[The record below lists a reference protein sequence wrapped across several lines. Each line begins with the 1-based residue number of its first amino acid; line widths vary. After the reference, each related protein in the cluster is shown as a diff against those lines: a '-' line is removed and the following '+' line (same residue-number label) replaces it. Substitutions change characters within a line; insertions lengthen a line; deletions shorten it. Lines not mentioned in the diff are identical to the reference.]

1 MKSFE
6 TLTEERIGFGA
17 YQYRVIVILGLIF
30 IADGIEMSA
39 ISLIFPILK
48 KEWDISE
55 SLQALIG
62 AALFVGFFFGSLIS
76 GVLTDRIGRKR
87 SLEWASLIQFILGV
101 YSTTI
106 QNSYIFL
113 IVRGLFGFLLG
124 YVVPIVPTLCAEL
137 IPMRSRGKVTVIINA
152 LFSVGQFL
160 ATIFAWFFL
169 SSLSS
174 GNWRGMLLF
183 CSFPPLIVWYGSM
196 KYLKESPPFIIV
208 KYDLQTGIDL
218 LNQIGDINKP
228 DTYIP
233 FTEKD
238 VQDFQKWKQ
247 NTTNEKESSEKN
259 ILSDILTLISPIFRR
274 ITLSMW
280 LSWFGINFVLYGLIF
295 ILPFFLN
302 EIDNSQ
308 KKSDGLS
315 SLIITTLGE
324 GISGLIAY
332 FLVDSPI
339 FGRKYSLALGQFIS
353 SLCCLISLFISTENL
368 MTLVFTLSLGRLFA
382 KMCFSIIYPLTAEIY
397 PTQYR
402 TLGIG
407 LASAF
412 GRIAGCIM
420 PFLAI
425 KLFYFNIYSPFFSF
439 FIFGSVGLIGTI
451 LLPYDTRGR
460 YLDLKASNELSS
472 LRNSLI

>member
-6 TLTEERIGFGA
+6 SLTEERIGFGR
-17 YQYRVIVILGLIF
+17 YQYRVIALLGLIF

-48 KEWDISE
+48 KEWEIGE
-55 SLQALIG
+55 SLQAFIG

-76 GVLTDRIGRKR
+76 GILTDRIGRKR
-87 SLEWASLIQFILGV
+87 SLEWASLIQFILGI

-106 QNSYIFL
+106 QDSYIFL
-113 IVRGLFGFLLG
+113 IIRGLFGFLLG

-137 IPMRSRGKVTVIINA
+137 IPMASRGKVTVIINA
-152 LFSVGQFL
+152 LFSVGQFF

-169 SSLSS
+169 NSLSS
-174 GNWRGMLLF
+174 VNWRGMLLF

-196 KYLKESPPFIIV
+196 KYLEESPPFIIV
-208 KYDLQTGIDL
+208 KNDIKTGLEL
-218 LNQIGDINKP
+218 LNKIGTINKP
-228 DTYIP
+228 DTFTP
-233 FTEKD
+233 FSEKD
-238 VQDFQKWKQ
+238 YPDFEKWKQ
-247 NTTNEKESSEKN
+247 VTTNDNENTEKN
-259 ILSDILTLISPIFRR
+259 ITNNILTLISPKFRR

-302 EIDNSQ
+302 EIDNTQ
-308 KKSDGLS
+308 KKSEGLT
-315 SLIITTLGE
+315 SLIFTTLGE
-324 GISGLIAY
+324 GLSGLIAY

-353 SLCCLISLFISTENL
+353 SFCCLVALFISTEYL
-368 MTLVFTLSLGRLFA
+368 MTLVLTLSLGRLFA

-397 PTQYR
+397 PTKYR

-439 FIFGSVGLIGTI
+439 FLFGFLGLLGTI
-451 LLPYDTRGR
+451 SLPYDTRGR
-460 YLDLKASNELSS
+460 CLDLEPSKDLRSS
-472 LRNSLI
+472 LI